1 MQSNSRFGFVGGKS
15 LLFMLP
21 AFCGEGGVTIVSH
34 GYLWLL
40 LHHWSPINRYTQV
53 VVPLVTLRQDL
64 H

>member
-1 MQSNSRFGFVGGKS
+1 
-15 LLFMLP
+15 MLP